1 MADSI
6 SDLVLSWYRI
16 NKRRLSFRDTG
27 DAYLVLVSEF
37 MLQQTRAETA
47 EAYFNRFTARFPD
60 LRSLADSPL
69 EDVLKEWEGLGY
81 YSRARSLHRAAAIIR
96 DEHGGRVPDT
106 VDALLSLPGVG
117 PYSAA
122 AVASIAFGVR
132 VPAMDGNLYR
142 IFARLYDEQ
151 GCVDQE
157 TVKRR
162 LYSLALADMPENR
175 CGDFNQAMMDLGSAV
190 CVPGTPD
197 CAVCPLSGVCRA
209 FIAGHPE
216 SLPVRG
222 KKRPPAQKDY
232 AVVILT
238 HQGRTCLFKRSE
250 KMLNSLYV
258 FLLIPLPEGTG
269 AGEALDRTDSH
280 LLSRIPAKPAFF
292 LGSAKHVFTHQVWN
306 MSLILAECAAESW
319 TGPEEHLWTDR
330 DGLAAL
336 PMPGAMKAAREKA
349 VQFLSVS
356 EEGGE
361 INSRSLSANLTAEN
375 TTGSTVGWDSK

>member
-1 MADSI
+1 MAGSI
-6 SDLVLSWYRI
+6 SDLILSWYRV

-27 DAYLVLVSEF
+27 DPYLVLVSEF

-69 EDVLKEWEGLGY
+69 EDVLKVWEGLGY
-81 YSRARSLHRAAAIIR
+81 YSRARSLHRAAEIIR
-96 DEHGGRVPDT
+96 DDHGGRVPDT
-106 VDALLSLPGVG
+106 FDALLSLPGVG

-132 VPAMDGNLYR
+132 IPAMDGNLYR

-151 GCVDQE
+151 GCVDQD

-162 LYSLALADMPENR
+162 LYSHALADMPTDR
-175 CGDFNQAMMDLGSAV
+175 CGDFNQAMMDLGASV

-197 CAVCPLSGVCRA
+197 CSVCPLSRACRA

-216 SLPVRG
+216 SLPVRA
-222 KKRPPAQKDY
+222 KKRPPVRKDY
-232 AVVILT
+232 AVVILR
-238 HQGRTCLFKRSE
+238 HKGRICLFKRSE

-258 FLLIPLPEGTG
+258 FLLIPLPEGAG
-269 AGEALDRTDSH
+269 AAEALDRTDSF
-280 LLSRIPAKPAFF
+280 LLSRVPAKPAFF

-306 MSLILAECAAESW
+306 MSLILADCGTGSW
-319 TGPEEHLWTDR
+319 AGSEEHVWTDLN
-330 DGLAAL
+330 GLAAL

-349 VQFLSVS
+349 VHLLSGPA
-356 EEGGE
+356 EGGE
-361 INSRSLSANLTAEN
+361 INKRSLSINLTAEN
-375 TTGSTVGWDSK
+375 TTGSTVGWDPR